1 MGDIL
6 VPYFNK
12 QLPFHGFGD
21 YSITGGG
28 PPTAAKLP
36 LYLCLR
42 AVSLKSTVVQPL
54 LLAAAREAG
63 DLLAI
68 KRTGRVRTKQR

>member
-6 VPYFNK
+6 VPYI
-12 QLPFHGFGD
+12 LPFLGFKD

-36 LYLCLR
+36 CNCVMGYQIFT
-42 AVSLKSTVVQPL
+42 K
-54 LLAAAREAG
+54 LLALDRLVHMAG
-63 DLLAI
+63 AHSPLQRRLG
-68 KRTGRVRTKQR
+68 TGWP